1 MNLLLDTAPFLWW
14 VTDDPALSDRAA
26 DLIRDPSRE
35 VFLSPVSVWEIVVK
49 HSLGKL
55 PLPEDPASLIPRL
68 RTESGFEELPLT
80 EGAVFQLQRLPSL
93 HRDPFDR
100 MLLCQ
105 AIEHGLTVVTPD
117 KDVRQYPVRTAW

>member
-1 MNLLLDTAPFLWW
+1 MNVLLDTVAFLWW
-14 VTDDPALSDRAA
+14 VTDDQALSVKAA
-26 DLIRDPSRE
+26 GLIRDPSRR

-49 HSLGKL
+49 HAHGKL
-55 PLPEDPASLIPRL
+55 PLPEDPATLVPRL
-68 RTESGFEELPLT
+68 RNDHGFEELPLT
-80 EGAVFQLQRLPSL
+80 EGAVLQLGKLPAF

-117 KDVRQYPVRTAW
+117 EELRRYPVRTAW

>member
-1 MNLLLDTAPFLWW
+1 VNVLLDTVSFLWW
-14 VTDDPALSDRAA
+14 VTDDPALSTAAA

-49 HSLGKL
+49 HALGKL
-55 PLPEDPASLIPRL
+55 PLPEAPDSLVPRL
-68 RTESGFEELPLT
+68 RTDHGIKELPLT
-80 EGAVFQLQRLPSL
+80 EGAVLQLPRLPPL

-105 AIEHGLTVVTPD
+105 AIQHGLTMITPD
-117 KDVRQYPVRTAW
+117 EELRQYPVRTAW